1 MTHIQPISHQCPS
14 LFSNSSL
21 LEAQNLQGGYSEAWI
36 IHNLSLALQPG
47 EWLSLVGANGS
58 GKSTLLR
65 LLSCIL
71 PPQQGRVILDGKII
85 HQQSPQWVAQRLA
98 MLPQQQT
105 IPTGLTV
112 HQLVSLGRSPHQPWW
127 QWELSP
133 NDQQHVDWAIAQT
146 QLQAMR
152 DRPVEQLSGG
162 ERQRAFL
169 ALALAQEPHVLLLDE
184 PTTFLD
190 LHYQLELLDLLKR
203 LNQEQNL
210 TLIAVLHDINL
221 AIRYSDR
228 LALLKQGHLLAVG
241 TPEEVVTSAQ
251 MIEGFG
257 VEVSIL
263 HTPVGLQILP
273 LSAVTRQQQRVRDG
287 P

>member
-210 TLIAVLHDINL
+210 TLITVLHDINL